1 MPGTGQRKFCVIACH
16 VLWRELCFYAAQ
28 SRHVFT
34 FRFLE
39 QGLHN
44 TPEELRAS
52 LQRVVDEEDGE
63 HEAILLGYGLCSN
76 GMVGIRARTTPLVC
90 ARAHDCVT
98 FLLGSKERYRK
109 YFDTHPGTYWYSP
122 GWIEDS
128 PMPGKER
135 YESTLQH
142 YIDLYGED
150 SAKYLMEATET
161 WMANYGLATYVDLGV
176 GDSERYRAYTRHC
189 AEWLGW
195 ECDFQEGDPTLLK
208 NLLEGAWDAEDFL
221 VVSPGQRIEP
231 SFDERIVKVVA
242 DEPGGNDTRS
252 PAQPAPGA

>member
-1 MPGTGQRKFCVIACH
+1 MPQTGRRQFCVIACH

-28 SRHVFT
+28 SPHRFM

-52 LQRVVDEEDGE
+52 LQRTIDEEDGE
-63 HEAILLGYGLCSN
+63 HDAVLLGYGLCSN
-76 GMVGIRARTTPLVC
+76 GMVDIEARTTPLVC
-90 ARAHDCVT
+90 ARAHDCIT
-98 FLLGSKERYRK
+98 FLLGSKERYRE

-150 SAKYLMEATET
+150 SARYLMETTEN
-161 WMANYGLATYVDLGV
+161 WMQKYGLATYVDLGV
-176 GDSERYRAYTRHC
+176 GDSEAYREYTRAC
-189 AEWLGW
+189 AEWLDW
-195 ECDFQEGDPTLLK
+195 ECDFQEGDPALLK
-208 NLLEGAWDAEDFL
+208 NLLEGNWDDEDFL
-221 VVSPGQRIEP
+221 IVPPGYRIEP
-231 SFDERIVKVVA
+231 SFDNRIVKAVSA
-242 DEPGGNDTRS
+242 KRGDEPPS
-252 PAQPAPGA
+252 QPAPGA